1 MENKKGTAT
10 NRDGLGSTYT
20 GTQTPDPQA
29 PDGYQAPPSN
39 DEKQQDKQQ
48 EQIKLPGQEPL
59 GSEYE
64 EDDSYGDKPP
74 TFPPEKK
81 DKDDQETAEGTP
93 IR

>member
-20 GTQTPDPQA
+20 GTQTPDPHA
-29 PDGYQAPPSN
+29 PDGYQSPQK
-39 DEKQQDKQQ
+39 DDGKEQDKQ
-48 EQIKLPGQEPL
+48 EKPVKLPGQEPL

-64 EDDSYGDKPP
+64 EGDSYGDNPP
-74 TFPPEKK
+74 VFPPEKK
-81 DKDDQETAEGTP
+81 DKDDQGTAEGTP